1 MLKATMNINKTSV
14 QPQYHEQQKTQDCDD
29 DNIGVDNDYIPRW
42 DLKGGM
48 PSASY
53 IARIELH
60 LHRRPEG
67 ELTKHWQSDFPF
79 HIHIP
84 VC

>member
-42 DLKGGM
+42 DLLRGQGLGTN
-48 PSASY
+48 SRAN
-53 IARIELH
+53 L
-60 LHRRPEG
+60 
-67 ELTKHWQSDFPF
+67 
-79 HIHIP
+79 
-84 VC
+84 